1 MNYYTYLTSMQ
12 KYLNRIIDLNI
23 KAKSIYHLEEEDIKY
38 LHDLEIGKDFL
49 ERMQKRTKLIN

>member
-1 MNYYTYLTSMQ
+1 MNYTVNYTESNLQ
-12 KYLNRIIDLNI
+12 WIIDLNI